1 MREETA
7 ILAGGCYWGAQE
19 LIRRQPGV
27 VSTRV
32 GWSGGDTP
40 NPTDDEHGDHAEA
53 VEIIYDTDSAFV
65 PGSPGVLLPDPRSD
79 HVEPPGRGRR
89 AIRPFGHLLYQ

>member
-1 MREETA
+1 MKEESV

-32 GWSGGDTP
+32 GWSGGETP
-40 NPTDDEHGDHAEA
+40 NPSDDNHGDHAEA
-53 VEIIYDTDSAFV
+53 VEIIYDADTTSFRD
-65 PGSPGVLLPDPRSD
+65 LLEFFSRSTI
-79 HVEPPGRGRR
+79 RR
-89 AIRPFGHLLYQ
+89 R